1 MTDHVNARNFTPKP
15 TLQTESVAIRKQPR
29 SDLVGHAI
37 CQECIDYDNANK
49 ADANYALVECGSF
62 LPKRVASGFYCA
74 RGLHNHV
81 DHGQTAKPRL
91 LTETKLSLG
100 IAMNDDKLLRL
111 LHINEELIEI
121 CQWLNENQNNI
132 VASKIIPVSD
142 ELTRLV
148 LELRVEKSWENPM
161 S

>member
-1 MTDHVNARNFTPKP
+1 
-15 TLQTESVAIRKQPR
+15 
-29 SDLVGHAI
+29 
-37 CQECIDYDNANK
+37 
-49 ADANYALVECGSF
+49 
-62 LPKRVASGFYCA
+62 
-74 RGLHNHV
+74 
-81 DHGQTAKPRL
+81 
-91 LTETKLSLG
+91 
-100 IAMNDDKLLRL
+100 MNDDKLLRL